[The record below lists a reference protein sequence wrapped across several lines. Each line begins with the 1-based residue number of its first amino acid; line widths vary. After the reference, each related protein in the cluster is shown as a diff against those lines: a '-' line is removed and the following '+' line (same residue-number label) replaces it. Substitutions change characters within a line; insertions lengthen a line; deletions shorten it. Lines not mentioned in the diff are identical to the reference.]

1 MRQSLSIGVSLVA
14 LVLAADPT
22 AAAVTLKPIAVEDFF
37 IEPERPA
44 VLKLAIE
51 SGDLSEPIQYQILD
65 YAGARVAAGKAGAA
79 SGKIVEIAINLPQ
92 GYYDL
97 EFPAANQRFGLFA
110 SPAWQGE
117 PDPFLAIDSAMSW
130 LVRDGARRESLI
142 KNLRRSG
149 IAMSRERLS
158 WGEVSPAADRW
169 DWEGG
174 HRFETIRRFYARQ
187 SVPVLEMFHDSPGW
201 TGKVGPYPDDL
212 AATARGWREIARR
225 WRPTWGA
232 LEIWNEPNIHFG
244 GNLPADQ
251 YVALVKTISY
261 AVSSLD
267 NPPPL
272 VGGVI
277 AEDNRA
283 FLEAAARNGLLDCVD
298 AVSFHTYAPAPALGP
313 LIGRYRAW
321 LKAFERPSMP
331 LWITECGRPWKK
343 GPGRPPRDQ
352 DSISALD
359 IAMKAVEAR
368 AGGIACYFAFVY
380 PFYEENENNFGMTDR
395 QGTPLRSMAAYARL
409 ASVLARKQYLGDLK
423 CDDGTVQ
430 GVRVFADD
438 RETVAVFYTGKP
450 EADAKIPLPV
460 PVLRSEGIDG
470 RRLTAA
476 ENATLP
482 VPDGLTYAWLDR
494 SRLGD
499 RLLTDTSAMRLWT
512 VGQEKPPQRP
522 APSPIV
528 LRFGLDRQT
537 FEAKPDGYHLAA
549 DRARKVP
556 LVVHVFNLS
565 SQAQRLVITP
575 LFSSDKARLTSGGP
589 QPIEVP
595 AEGRA
600 TVRWEADLDEALATV
615 GEVQMTVSAAAEAK
629 TPTPPLV
636 VRLFGK

>member
-1 MRQSLSIGVSLVA
+1 MRQSISIGVSLVA

-22 AAAVTLKPIAVEDFF
+22 AAAVTLQPIAVEGFF
-37 IEPERPA
+37 IEPGRPA

-51 SGDLSEPIQYQILD
+51 SGDLSKPIPYQILD

-79 SGKIVEIAINLPQ
+79 SAKIVEITVNLPQ

-97 EFPAANQRFGLFA
+97 EFPAADQRFGLFA

-130 LVRDGARRESLI
+130 LVRDGALRESLI
-142 KNLRRSG
+142 QNLRRSG

-174 HRFETIRRFYARQ
+174 HRFETIRRFYAQ
-187 SVPVLEMFHDSPGW
+187 QCVPVLEMFHDSPGW

-261 AVSSLD
+261 AVSSLAD
-267 NPPPL
+267 PL
-272 VGGVI
+272 PLIGGVI

-283 FLEAAARNGLLDCVD
+283 FLDAAARNGLLDCVD

-450 EADAKIPLPV
+450 KADAKIPLPV

-476 ENATLP
+476 ENTTLP
-482 VPDGLTYAWLDR
+482 VPDGLTYVWLDR

-522 APSPIV
+522 ALSPIV

-549 DRARKVP
+549 DRARNVP

-575 LFSSDKARLTSGGP
+575 LFSSDKVRWTSGGP

-600 TVRWEADLDEALATV
+600 TVRWEADLGEALAAV

-629 TPTPPLV
+629 TPTLPLV